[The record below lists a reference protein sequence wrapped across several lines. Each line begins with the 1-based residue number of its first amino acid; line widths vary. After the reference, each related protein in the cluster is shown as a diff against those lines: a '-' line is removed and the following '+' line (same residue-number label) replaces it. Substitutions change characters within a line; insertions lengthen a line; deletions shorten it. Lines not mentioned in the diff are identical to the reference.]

1 MRARNGPSESNLS
14 IQKLCSRLSDAAAAV
29 NSALFVHGPG
39 CQLRKS
45 LSEALAALG
54 LGMVGGKRG
63 VR

>member
-1 MRARNGPSESNLS
+1 MLS
-14 IQKLCSRLSDAAAAV
+14 RRRSRLSDAAAAV